1 MFPSTLSVAVPG
13 PRRQRAALRRL
24 QDTSTGGLGAG
35 SPLTALTPALADDLR
50 RFERDGIQTEL
61 IEVVAASMRHG
72 RNLLVMLEYGDHV
85 LPLTLY
91 PDRRLMHCPLPHDQL
106 LSLRLTDLFVRS
118 VELAQ
123 GRAPEQSL
131 DALPQELQSQYASMV
146 PLCWELALRGA
157 RAELLPEIPAHAA
170 FRIPPGV
177 ALQGFELNGT
187 MAAAVHR
194 MKREATNLKEMSA
207 WAGFDRER
215 AMRLL
220 NGLYL
225 QSALM
230 ATRTHPAAC
239 SDVFN

>member
-1 MFPSTLSVAVPG
+1 M
-13 PRRQRAALRRL
+13 
-24 QDTSTGGLGAG
+24 
-35 SPLTALTPALADDLR
+35 
-50 RFERDGIQTEL
+50 
-61 IEVVAASMRHG
+61 
-72 RNLLVMLEYGDHV
+72 
-85 LPLTLY
+85 
-91 PDRRLMHCPLPHDQL
+91 
-106 LSLRLTDLFVRS
+106 
-118 VELAQ
+118 
-123 GRAPEQSL
+123 
-131 DALPQELQSQYASMV
+131 
-146 PLCWELALRGA
+146 
-157 RAELLPEIPAHAA
+157 
-170 FRIPPGV
+170 
-177 ALQGFELNGT
+177 ALQGFELSGT